1 MHTGA
6 CSMHWQRIS
15 HKANGFCGSPL
26 IDRTSPKG
34 FLHLLEKDV
43 LAWECH
49 QCFMYQYKLLTI
61 TSKMSPI
68 TNLQK
73 KVLFINISTAL
84 KVMFGDF
91 GKSYVYFL
99 YKLCLTLCREQDPVV
114 PNSAMLGAQHLFHS
128 QLRWYLLLVFCFVV
142 VVLFLSPSVSVLVI
156 GPPGTMQPYQSS

>member
-1 MHTGA
+1 MQYAPAKDKPQSKWVLWEPTYRQKIPERLLALTGE
-6 CSMHWQRIS
+6 R
-15 HKANGFCGSPL
+15 
-26 IDRTSPKG
+26 
-34 FLHLLEKDV
+34 
-43 LAWECH
+43 
-49 QCFMYQYKLLTI
+49 QCFMYQYKWLTS

-73 KVLFINISTAL
+73 KVLFINISTPL

-114 PNSAMLGAQHLFHS
+114 PNSPMLGAQHLFHS

-156 GPPGTMQPYQSS
+156 GPPGTMQPYQSF